1 MTEGSAALP
10 SLSRDSYL
18 PRQAIMLQ
26 CADRTLKLITGPRAL
41 SEPSRFEPVTAL
53 YVAICIKNFCICCTA
68 CLFMKLSLAC
78 NLPLS
83 IRDELFRNG
92 QVLMYVCS
100 TLLFWIVSKW
110 KLQLSPFRTFLS
122 LSSSIWINCFEA
134 SWLADILVYLWCHPC
149 WQAWCFLDCLIVYRC
164 LTCVGIWVS
173 LPVPHASHSSW

>member
-1 MTEGSAALP
+1 MTEGSASLP
-10 SLSRDSYL
+10 SLSRDSCL
-18 PRQAIMLQ
+18 PRMR
-26 CADRTLKLITGPRAL
+26 ADRTLKSITGPRAL

-53 YVAICIKNFCICCTA
+53 YVAICIKSFCICCTA

-122 LSSSIWINCFEA
+122 LSSSIWINCLKRHDLLTHWYISGVIPVGRRGALSE
-134 SWLADILVYLWCHPC
+134 
-149 WQAWCFLDCLIVYRC
+149 CLIVQELYSTSKC
-164 LTCVGIWVS
+164 EYFS
-173 LPVPHASHSSW
+173 LFRIV